1 MGSSAASGRPGW
13 CWPAC
18 RPGSICWYKGGTTDS
33 FGPELRAVGNGL
45 GLLPYD
51 NGVHYDSEAA
61 RRPLVHRL
69 VADGTLGETHCTDDG
84 VGLVYRGTELA
95 GVVTETPGKAAY
107 RVRLSQ
113 SDGAAAEVL
122 EERLEPTLL

>member
-1 MGSSAASGRPGW
+1 MN
-13 CWPAC
+13 
-18 RPGSICWYKGGTTDS
+18 
-33 FGPELRAVGNGL
+33 NGL

-84 VGLVYRGTELA
+84 VGLLYRGTELA
-95 GVVTETPGKAAY
+95 EAVTETPGKAAY
-107 RVRLSQ
+107 RVTLVQ
-113 SDGAAAEVL
+113 SGESTAEVL
-122 EERLEPTLL
+122 EERLEPSELRPVQTYPCVRR